1 MGDNI
6 KVGDEVLWLDSTY
19 IVLKIEGKS
28 LILKQNFS
36 IGTILKGK
44 VPIEEVVLK
53 ISCHFYK
60 IRYIYLRNL
69 GTKLIHRMGITNKI
83 TKT

>member
-53 ISCHFYK
+53 IS
-60 IRYIYLRNL
+60 
-69 GTKLIHRMGITNKI
+69 
-83 TKT
+83 